1 MAAVIEKTDEQ
12 QAICEMVRQFADE
25 QILPNAEHYDHEDSF
40 PEPIVEQM
48 RSSACSASRSPRSTA
63 GWGST

>member
-1 MAAVIEKTDEQ
+1 MAVDTAADSEQTDIQ
-12 QAICEMVRQFADE
+12 RDITEMVRQFVDE

-48 RSSACSASRSPRSTA
+48 K
-63 GWGST
+63 